1 MTSNAGFTTS
11 VTGSSPPVMEQTTE
25 DKLPSELDGCVF
37 ILSTHAAQHTKLTCP
52 FPPPLVPLCKAL
64 HLCLA
69 ALLQRTSACALP
81 SSFPPALWHDQQLCA
96 LQSCGAACGPD
107 PSVHTGP
114 ALLALPLVPGLALRS
129 IRALSDLIL
138 TLFVSFLSSFPLL
151 FLPVPLSAH
160 CDPANPSPFCR
171 PCCCSVWSC
180 CCG

>member
-1 MTSNAGFTTS
+1 MAATSGADVVTSNMGFTTS
-11 VTGSSPPVMEQTTE
+11 VMCSLPPVTEWTTE

-37 ILSTHAAQHTKLTCP
+37 ILSMHTAQCTKLTHP

-69 ALLQRTSACALP
+69 ALLRRTSACALP

-96 LQSCGAACGPD
+96 LQSCSAARGPD
-107 PSVHTGP
+107 PSVHTSP

-138 TLFVSFLSSFPLL
+138 SLFVSFLSSFPLL
-151 FLPVPLSAH
+151 FPTCALV
-160 CDPANPSPFCR
+160 
-171 PCCCSVWSC
+171 CSL
-180 CCG
+180 